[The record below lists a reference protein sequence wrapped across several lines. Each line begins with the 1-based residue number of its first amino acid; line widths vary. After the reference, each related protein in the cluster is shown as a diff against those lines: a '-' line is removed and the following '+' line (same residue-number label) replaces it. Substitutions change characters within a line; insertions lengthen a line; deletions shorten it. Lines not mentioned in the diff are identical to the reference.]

1 MSPLCIWDVAHGA
14 VVAVTARRDLRSATP
29 GAGTFSIWSKPF
41 FLAHSAASAS
51 LRQSK
56 SKRGAAGVD
65 GQSFEDIQ
73 KYGEGRWLK
82 ELQCVIS

>member
-1 MSPLCIWDVAHGA
+1 MSLTAQIRLEEFREKLYVKAKTESAYRFYVLYDKIHRWDTLVEA
-14 VVAVTARRDLRSATP
+14 
-29 GAGTFSIWSKPF
+29 
-41 FLAHSAASAS
+41 